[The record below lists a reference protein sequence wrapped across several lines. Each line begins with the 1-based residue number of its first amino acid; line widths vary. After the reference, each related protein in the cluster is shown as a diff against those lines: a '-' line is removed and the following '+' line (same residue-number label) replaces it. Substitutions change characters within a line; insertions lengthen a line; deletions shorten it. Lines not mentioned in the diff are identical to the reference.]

1 MLLGVLA
8 RLAAIDPLVQP
19 VRVEG
24 LHLTLQYLGAVNRD
38 RLESVRRLAAGV
50 AAEASPFQIELR
62 GLGTFPGRDRP
73 RVVWAGAGEEE
84 TGLDRLAAAL
94 RSGLRH
100 EGWDLDRG
108 PFRAHCTLA
117 RLPDRLSVGVVA
129 ALAEVLGEGLGGERV
144 AVEVVKMFLLESV
157 RSPDGPNRYPVRDR
171 WKLGG
176 PELAHHSKGR
186 PNHSSRMG

>member
-24 LHLTLQYLGAVNRD
+24 LHLTLQYLGGVNRD
-38 RLESVRRLAAGV
+38 RLESVRRVAARV
-50 AAEASPFQIELR
+50 AAEASPFRIELR

-84 TGLDRLAAAL
+84 TRLDRLAAAL

-108 PFRAHCTLA
+108 PFLAHCTLA
-117 RLPDRLSVGVVA
+117 RLPDRLSVGVGA
-129 ALAEVLGEGLGGERV
+129 ALAEILGGGLGGEPL
-144 AVEVVKMFLLESV
+144 AVEVVELSLLESV
-157 RSPDGPNRYPVRDR
+157 RSADRPNQYPVRER
-171 WKLGG
+171 WKLGQ
-176 PELAHHSKGR
+176 A
-186 PNHSSRMG
+186 